1 MQEVTTVGTKKTCSD
16 RKYQQ
21 KCQPINPPGWKVNL
35 DETVSNYL
43 EALENKIFQDKGSLE
58 ASCLINILIF
68 VRPISPSIQA

>member
-21 KCQPINPPGWKVNL
+21 KSQPINL